1 MWTELMEKKWA
12 ILAVKKL
19 HISTIFGLHLELGF
33 SFWKIFWTA
42 VGLGQL
48 KIEDWIWIAK
58 FDSPLIPAVNQ
69 RQWQS

>member
-33 SFWKIFWTA
+33 SF
-42 VGLGQL
+42 
-48 KIEDWIWIAK
+48 
-58 FDSPLIPAVNQ
+58 
-69 RQWQS
+69 